1 MRVQRSSDVKNNY
14 MKTLRTLMI
23 VLHSLRGKLYMPR
36 RCGQTQLITAFW
48 WSGHLIDTKK
58 MVQNCDVCSK
68 SFSRGTHYSIA
79 LLMGTSRE
87 ISTNIISHNKGGG
100 GGNHGGFV
108 SKRALPQGKRKL
120 VILIKFLEM
129 YSKQRKVVVFVVI
142 YDLGA

>member
-1 MRVQRSSDVKNNY
+1 
-14 MKTLRTLMI
+14 
-23 VLHSLRGKLYMPR
+23 MPR

-100 GGNHGGFV
+100 GGESRRFCFQK
-108 SKRALPQGKRKL
+108 SLAPRKTE
-120 VILIKFLEM
+120 ISHFN
-129 YSKQRKVVVFVVI
+129 
-142 YDLGA
+142 